1 MAPATPE
8 AALRWAATL
17 AATTRASLKVVHA
30 VGLLEHAGLSKQ
42 VAPHEEVVREL
53 AVDAGMDSSAVE
65 WLVIDGDPCS
75 ALLRMSEAPHS
86 VDLIV
91 VGTRGSGAHSGTLLG
106 STSLELVEHSSVP
119 VVIVPVQ
126 PSGAERNRADGLRL
140 GLLTVLCQAHR
151 VGSQPNRLRPPRRW
165 RLARKGNQ

>member
-1 MAPATPE
+1 MTAIDSVAVGFDGSSDSR
-8 AALRWAATL
+8 AALRWAATF
-17 AATTRASLKVVHA
+17 AATTQASLKVVHA

-42 VAPHEEVVREL
+42 VAPHQEVVREI

-75 ALLRMSEAPHS
+75 ALLRMSDAPHS

-119 VVIVPVQ
+119 VVIVPLQ
-126 PSGAERNRADGLRL
+126 PSGVEPIELPGFDPD
-140 GLLTVLCQAHR
+140 
-151 VGSQPNRLRPPRRW
+151 S
-165 RLARKGNQ
+165 

>member
-1 MAPATPE
+1 MTAIDSVAVGFDGSSDSK

-42 VAPHEEVVREL
+42 VAPHQEVVREI

-119 VVIVPVQ
+119 VVIVPLQ
-126 PSGAERNRADGLRL
+126 PSGIEAIE
-140 GLLTVLCQAHR
+140 LT
-151 VGSQPNRLRPPRRW
+151 GFDSDS
-165 RLARKGNQ
+165 